1 MKNIMNTLQ
10 LLKERELRAKRQRD
24 ARGHVSPMNRSLD
37 YHTSAHQ
44 SPARLNQQRHTAKT
58 RAYRGVS
65 YESIRKNWL

>member
-24 ARGHVSPMNRSLD
+24 ARGHVVPMNRSLD

-44 SPARLNQQRHTAKT
+44 SPAARC
-58 RAYRGVS
+58 GVRIGS
-65 YESIRKNWL
+65 LGEAG